1 MGRKGKGRQ
10 EWGKKGQGKVGSR
23 LFFPSLAPHTDSPR
37 SSPLGLWTAWVPG
50 AAAVSAGSR
59 GGFVGAGA
67 QVGSHQWGLGW
78 AWSRHP
84 HLLWWVAGVA
94 WGGKAWGKKRGP

>member
-1 MGRKGKGRQ
+1 M
-10 EWGKKGQGKVGSR
+10 GKKEQGKLAGSR
-23 LFFPSLAPHTDSPR
+23 LFLSFSGPLHGQSK

-67 QVGSHQWGLGW
+67 QVGSRPWGLGW
-78 AWSRHP
+78 AWFRHP
-84 HLLWWVAGVA
+84 HLLWWAAEVA
-94 WGGKAWGKKRGP
+94 WGGKAWGKK